1 MKVLL
6 TLASFGLCAVLAGAQ
21 THRATAPPV
30 PAKGPLADRV
40 QAILADPALGHAQ
53 FGISVTT
60 LDGQPLY
67 GLNEGRLFTPASNA
81 KVATT
86 AAAFALLPVQT
97 LTWTTFVLAEGE
109 IDASGTLHGDLV
121 LLGSG
126 DPTMNLRR
134 YPYQPPKAAQAGE
147 AAEDEDAD
155 QKPTPMSAE
164 DQLALQVEQ
173 SGLRSVTGDVI
184 GDDSFFVTE
193 PWGLAWAWN
202 DVQWNYGAPVSAL
215 ALNENMQELTLKPD
229 PDQEGAT
236 TAEWKPDAD
245 YFTLDNRMKVAAP
258 GAVAHPGIERAPGSI
273 EVRAWGTAPAAGV
286 HVNLAVDDPAQ
297 YAASLFK
304 LALMRRGIKVG
315 GAPSARHKIG
325 EGTGDFAGERAQPL
339 QFNAVGISSVVAPVE
354 SRRVLA
360 ARISVPVALD
370 ITLTNKTSQNLHA
383 ELLLRTL
390 GKLLGAEG
398 SFEQGSRV
406 VRQFL
411 VNAGVDDGDFYLL
424 DGSGLSPEDRIAPRA
439 FTKLLS
445 YASHQAWGADWRAT
459 LPVAGVDGTLRSRFK
474 GTPLEGRMWAKTG
487 TLDEVTGLTGYL
499 TAASG
504 RTVAFSVL
512 VNGFRPG
519 SQVEAQAVDRIVEAI
534 GAAE

>member
-1 MKVLL
+1 MKVLFS
-6 TLASFGLCAVLAGAQ
+6 LASFGLCAALAGAQ

-67 GLNEGRLFTPASNA
+67 GLNEGRLFMPASNA

-86 AAAFALLPVQT
+86 ATAFALLPVQT

-126 DPTMNLRR
+126 DPTMNSRR
-134 YPYQPPKAAQAGE
+134 YPYKPPTTAQASEGD
-147 AAEDEDAD
+147 AEEEPNE
-155 QKPTPMSAE
+155 KPSPMSGE

-173 SGLRSVTGDVI
+173 AGLRSVTGDVI
-184 GDDSFFVTE
+184 GDDTFFLSE
-193 PWGLAWAWN
+193 PWGMAWAWN
-202 DVQWNYGAPVSAL
+202 DIQWNYGAPVSAL

-229 PDQEGAT
+229 PGQEGAT

-245 YFTLDNRMKVAAP
+245 YFTLNNSMKVAAP
-258 GAVAHPGIERAPGSI
+258 GAQAHPGIERPPGAI
-273 EVRAWGTAPAAGV
+273 EVRAWGTAPATGV
-286 HVNLAVDDPAQ
+286 RVSLAVDDPAQ

-304 LALMRRGIKVG
+304 LALMRRGITIS

-325 EGTGDFAGERAQPL
+325 EGTGDFAGERAQ
-339 QFNAVGISSVVAPVE
+339 AVDLKPVALASVSAPVE
-354 SRRVLA
+354 NRRVLA
-360 ARISVPVALD
+360 AHISVPVAED

-383 ELLLRTL
+383 ELLLRLL
-390 GKLLGAEG
+390 GKLLGGEG

-445 YASHQAWGADWRAT
+445 YASHQPWGADWRAT
-459 LPVAGVDGTLRSRFK
+459 LPVAGVDGTLRNRFK

-487 TLDEVTGLTGYL
+487 TLDEATGLTGYIA
-499 TAASG
+499 TASG
-504 RTVAFSVL
+504 RMVAFSVL

-519 SQVEAQAVDRIVEAI
+519 SRVEAQAVDRIVEAI